1 MGVNGDRHFPNIIGE
16 NAMIPSTT
24 GDAPVAAP
32 ELLDLKTVCRYFG
45 NIHPATLYRGVRAGR
60 YPAPIKVGPNMSR
73 WLADECR
80 AALAAMIAGRAR
92 Q

>member
-1 MGVNGDRHFPNIIGE
+1 M
-16 NAMIPSTT
+16 TT
-24 GDAPVAAP
+24 LLTQREAAIALREP

-80 AALAAMIAGRAR
+80 AALAAMIAGRSA